1 METGSHWRYE
11 RKFTI
16 HGVSMAEVLA
26 QVRRHPAAFRETY
39 PRRTINNVYL
49 DSPSLHDYHEHVSGS
64 AHRVKTRIRWYGQLR
79 GAIDHPVLEHKIKHG
94 LHLNGSIDRASLAAA
109 YDRAGLPD
117 LVRSRLRHLQP
128 ALINRYRR
136 HYFQSA
142 DRRFRLT
149 VDAELDFHSANSG
162 AGSATTTPNG
172 GDLIILELKFDPEH
186 AEAAEAVTNAF
197 PFRLN
202 RCSKYVLGIEQLR
215 GA

>member
-1 METGSHWRYE
+1 MSAAPPIGS
-11 RKFTI
+11 KPAFV
-16 HGVSMAEVLA
+16 GMA
-26 QVRRHPAAFRETY
+26 
-39 PRRTINNVYL
+39 
-49 DSPSLHDYHEHVSGS
+49 
-64 AHRVKTRIRWYGQLR
+64 KLR
-79 GAIDHPVLEHKIKHG
+79 GAIDHPVLEHKIKRG
-94 LHLNGSIDRASLAAA
+94 LVNGKQCFPLPPLHLNGSIDRDALAAA

-162 AGSATTTPNG
+162 TGSASATANG
-172 GDLIILELKFDPEH
+172 GDLIILELKFEPEH

-202 RCSKYVLGIEQLR
+202 RCSKYVLGIEQLH
-215 GA
+215 GT